1 MQHPRITA
9 AGAVLAAA
17 LVPAAPA
24 AADDAPGAPGPAG
37 DAGGR
42 AEAPAE
48 SGFAVRI
55 TPVEQDLRPGDE
67 LEYTVEVENHGGE
80 DHPEAVIVQLL
91 PPDMEDPQ
99 ASSEGEIGPMQAT
112 WKRGLPEDAETFV
125 GVTGRVGEPDEG
137 FERLTTIACVRP
149 RPGAG
154 LVDCASHTMPIAPPP
169 PLGWI
174 AGGGAAAAA
183 VAAGVWVWR
192 RRRLAPPVQERPL
205 EVEIEQAAPAE
216 ADAADGAVPA
226 PDRASVPAPDAAR
239 EPASGAAGGR
249 ARPVGADRE

>member
-1 MQHPRITA
+1 MQHPRIAA

-24 AADDAPGAPGPAG
+24 AADAAPEASGPGGAP
-37 DAGGR
+37 GGR

-48 SGFAVRI
+48 GGFAVRI
-55 TPVEQDLRPGDE
+55 TPVEQDLRPGDA
-67 LEYTVEVENHGGE
+67 LEYTVEVENRGGE
-80 DHPEAVIVQLL
+80 DHPDAVIVQLL
-91 PPDMEDPQ
+91 PPDLEEPR
-99 ASSEGEIGPMQAT
+99 ASDEGEIGPMQAT
-112 WKRGLPEDAETFV
+112 WKRGLPADSETFV
-125 GVTGRVGEPDEG
+125 GVSGHVGEPDEG

-154 LVDCASHTMPIAPPP
+154 LVDCASHTMPIAPSP

-183 VAAGVWVWR
+183 VAAGVWAWR
-192 RRRLAPPVQERPL
+192 RGRPAPPVQERPL
-205 EVEIEQAAPAE
+205 EVEIEQVEPAE
-216 ADAADGAVPA
+216 ADPAAPVTASDADG
-226 PDRASVPAPDAAR
+226 
-239 EPASGAAGGR
+239 ER